1 MFAFSQ
7 FYVGIDIGNLL
18 CFFEYLILDLLVEED
33 SNHLMV
39 CFETV
44 ALRGGLDLHP
54 RDELIAR
61 IISLK
66 FAG

>member
-18 CFFEYLILDLLVEED
+18 CFFEYLILDLLVEEYSD
-33 SNHLMV
+33 HLMV

-54 RDELIAR
+54 RDEFIAR
-61 IISLK
+61 IVALK
-66 FAG
+66 LAG